1 MNNYNLRAE
10 DTVGAP
16 EMVGIL
22 DMVAAVNE
30 DRGEVGMDEIWPRY
44 PKIPLPHKRKLIDT
58 YACY

>member
-30 DRGEVGMDEIWPRY
+30 DRGEVGMDEI
-44 PKIPLPHKRKLIDT
+44 
-58 YACY
+58 